1 MSVSSQDRQRRIIS
15 EVISRKHVTARDIAI
30 EMAVSEATVRR
41 DFKVLANSGQV
52 ELVYGGATIARNA
65 DYSFGSKASRN
76 VEAKRTIAA
85 LAAAFIHDGDQ
96 ILLDSGTTC
105 FGVADHLKQKHDL
118 SVIVNSAPLAM
129 KLGSPGISVIVLGG
143 QYRPER
149 MDAIGPLCTS
159 QLDQLRGYVA
169 LIGADGV
176 SKDFGPAASDIES
189 AHLYRLAVRNARE
202 TFLLVDHSKFA
213 APSLF
218 KIVDWNSISR
228 VVTDTAPSA
237 DWMEF
242 FQSQGIKMAYPGQD
256 NGGPPP
262 SESRTE

>member
-1 MSVSSQDRQRRIIS
+1 MSVSAQDRRRRIIS
-15 EVISRKHVTARDIAI
+15 EVISRKHVTARDLAL

-41 DFKVLANSGQV
+41 DFRALADSGQV

-65 DYSFGSKASRN
+65 DYSFSSKAQRN
-76 VEAKRTIAA
+76 VAAKQSIAA
-85 LAAAFIHDGDQ
+85 LAASLIHDGEQ

-105 FGVADHLKQKHDL
+105 FGVADHLKQKHGL

-129 KLGSPGISVIVLGG
+129 DLGSPGISVIILGG

-149 MDAIGPLCTS
+149 MDAVGPLSTS

-176 SKDFGPAASDIES
+176 SRDFGPAASDIES

-202 TFLLVDHSKFA
+202 TFLLIDHSKFA

-218 KIVDWNSISR
+218 KIVDWNAISR
-228 VVTDTAPSA
+228 VITDVAPSA
-237 DWMEF
+237 DWTEF
-242 FQSQGIKMAYPGQD
+242 FHGQGIKIVYPGQD
-256 NGGPPP
+256 HDGSLP